1 MHPVWD
7 MGMVLSDI
15 FGNGS
20 NKAMENSSRRDRTDA
35 RMEGRD
41 SERCETEGRET
52 EGRDS
57 ERRKTEGR
65 KTEGRKTPP
74 YRLALHVLIDPE
86 WSCTRDILTVASA
99 AIEGGATVIQLRD
112 KKASTRLLVEQGL
125 ALRKL
130 TYERGV
136 LFIVNDRVDVALA
149 VDADGVHIGQDDDM
163 PLQIARRL
171 VLQYPQ
177 TDRGDNQNLLPLP
190 ASPDAN
196 DSNSIVSEM
205 SKCNWTGARHSP
217 DDFALRPRRILG
229 VSVGNMEEAMNA
241 VAADAD
247 YLSVGPIFST
257 YAKPNAGPAI
267 GTSMLAEL
275 AARYQIPIIG
285 IGGIT
290 AQNAGEV
297 LQAGAVGVAVIT
309 AVISAED
316 IVAAAR
322 EIAVKMSVCK
332 G

>member
-1 MHPVWD
+1 
-7 MGMVLSDI
+7 
-15 FGNGS
+15 
-20 NKAMENSSRRDRTDA
+20 MENSFNPSYGHL
-35 RMEGRD
+35 GRD
-41 SERCETEGRET
+41 LGS
-52 EGRDS
+52 
-57 ERRKTEGR
+57 
-65 KTEGRKTPP
+65 
-74 YRLALHVLIDPE
+74 RLALHVLVDPE
-86 WSCTRDILTVASA
+86 WSCGRDVLTVASA

-112 KKASTRLLVEQGL
+112 KKASARLLVEQGL

-171 VLQYPQ
+171 V
-177 TDRGDNQNLLPLP
+177 G
-190 ASPDAN
+190 S
-196 DSNSIVSEM
+196 
-205 SKCNWTGARHSP
+205 GH
-217 DDFALRPRRILG
+217 ILG
-229 VSVGNMEEAMNA
+229 VSVGNLNEAVAA

-257 YAKPNAGPAI
+257 STKPNAGSAI
-267 GTSMLAEL
+267 GTGMLAEL
-275 AARYQIPIIG
+275 ATRYQIPTIG

-290 AQNAGEV
+290 VQNAREV

-322 EIAVKMSVCK
+322 ELAMETSARN

>member
-1 MHPVWD
+1 MD
-7 MGMVLSDI
+7 MVLSDI

-20 NKAMENSSRRDRTDA
+20 DNAMENSFNPSCRHL
-35 RMEGRD
+35 GRD
-41 SERCETEGRET
+41 L
-52 EGRDS
+52 DL
-57 ERRKTEGR
+57 
-65 KTEGRKTPP
+65 
-74 YRLALHVLIDPE
+74 RLALHVLVDPE
-86 WSCTRDILTVASA
+86 WSCGRDILTVAGA

-163 PLQIARRL
+163 PLPIARRL
-171 VLQYPQ
+171 L
-177 TDRGDNQNLLPLP
+177 G
-190 ASPDAN
+190 
-196 DSNSIVSEM
+196 SE
-205 SKCNWTGARHSP
+205 
-217 DDFALRPRRILG
+217 RILG
-229 VSVGNMEEAMNA
+229 VSVGNLEEAVNA

-275 AARYQIPIIG
+275 ATRYQTPIIG

-297 LQAGAVGVAVIT
+297 LKTGAVGVAVIT

-322 EIAVKMSVCK
+322 EIGVVTRSYK
-332 G
+332 GRDEASPLSTQEREH